1 MKILS
6 EYALAY
12 AKLGWSIFPIKT
24 KEKKPKIKW
33 EKYQREK
40 ATEEQIKNWW
50 KKWPDA
56 NIGIVAGAISGIIV
70 IDIDSMQGREAYI
83 NQFGELH
90 GTISQRTGKP
100 EALQLIFKHPKDQ
113 DYSNRARMLPDV
125 DVRGDGG
132 YIVAAPSIH
141 PNGVQYQWDIDPT
154 EMGLDDLMDLPDDV
168 KAELNNSQTIDGT
181 NKNAEGWV
189 QEALMGVT
197 KGKRNDMCAKLAGYY
212 LRISEGDILQTE
224 TILQTWNDRNDPPLD
239 WKEITR
245 TIKSVADREG
255 REALG
260 KSVGEKIEKI
270 QVLKYPPPDNSRKYR
285 VFLANNGSNA
295 DESVEMNVNEL
306 VTFSQFKLKFC
317 ELANRIPRPVKQYMW
332 EKMVNKALAEA
343 EIIQLTLDETLTGLI
358 LRLINFEIY
367 SDGCMHDIKWVA
379 ANRIVL
385 NGDIIYLRME
395 TLINMAVAER
405 EKVGR
410 KEIGQILRAVG
421 FKNEKRTIDGLSIRA
436 WYRPLDR
443 LWKECYSG

>member
-56 NIGIVAGAISGIIV
+56 NIGIVTGAISGIIA

-168 KAELNNSQTIDGT
+168 KVELNNSQTIDGT

-189 QEALMGVT
+189 QEALMG
-197 KGKRNDMCAKLAGYY
+197 GY
-212 LRISEGDILQTE
+212 
-224 TILQTWNDRNDPPLD
+224 
-239 WKEITR
+239 
-245 TIKSVADREG
+245 
-255 REALG
+255 
-260 KSVGEKIEKI
+260 
-270 QVLKYPPPDNSRKYR
+270 
-285 VFLANNGSNA
+285 
-295 DESVEMNVNEL
+295 
-306 VTFSQFKLKFC
+306 
-317 ELANRIPRPVKQYMW
+317 
-332 EKMVNKALAEA
+332 
-343 EIIQLTLDETLTGLI
+343 
-358 LRLINFEIY
+358 
-367 SDGCMHDIKWVA
+367 
-379 ANRIVL
+379 
-385 NGDIIYLRME
+385 
-395 TLINMAVAER
+395 
-405 EKVGR
+405 
-410 KEIGQILRAVG
+410 
-421 FKNEKRTIDGLSIRA
+421 
-436 WYRPLDR
+436 
-443 LWKECYSG
+443 